1 MGSCARKPSG
11 GERGAVVIWS
21 LGLILMLFFAGGLA
35 LDLWRVL
42 SWHGTL
48 AGIADKAALAGANE
62 MNVGALFYNR
72 FELDRPSAKR
82 TAEEFARNQ
91 PEWDD
96 DSMTVTT
103 IVKKE
108 HGRWWVYVT
117 VRGEVQLTLLRLFAP
132 PQGITVNVTGGA
144 YPCVHRTDRG
154 ASIRVEDCM
163 W

>member
-42 SWHGTL
+42 SQRGTL
-48 AGIADKAALAGANE
+48 IAVADKAALAAANE

-72 FELDRPSAKR
+72 FELDRSKAEETAK
-82 TAEEFARNQ
+82 EFAREQ
-91 PEWDD
+91 LKLLGWDD
-96 DSMTVTT
+96 PSMTVEVEFKDRNKVEV
-103 IVKKE
+103 IVSGK
-108 HGRWWVYVT
+108 
-117 VRGEVQLTLLRLFAP
+117 VQLTLLQLFAP

-144 YPCVHRTDRG
+144 YPCVHRTDG
-154 ASIRVEDCM
+154 SGIRVEDCR